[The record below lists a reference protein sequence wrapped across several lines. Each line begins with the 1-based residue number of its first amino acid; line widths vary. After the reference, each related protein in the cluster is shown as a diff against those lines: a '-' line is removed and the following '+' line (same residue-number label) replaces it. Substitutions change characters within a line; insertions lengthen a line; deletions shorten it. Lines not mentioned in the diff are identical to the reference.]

1 MKQWI
6 YKRHKCI
13 KLNKK
18 LTLDVREFLVT
29 YKTLLIALIQSK
41 LSTDGNQGYRTYGT
55 WTKGTARRAG
65 LLNLEES
72 TTQLP
77 HEKEKDEIL
86 HIIELYSR

>member
-6 YKRHKCI
+6 YKRLKYI

-29 YKTLLIALIQSK
+29 YKALLIALIQSK
-41 LSTDGNQGYRTYGT
+41 LSTDGNQDYRTYGT

-72 TTQLP
+72 TTHYRTKKKKMRSSL
-77 HEKEKDEIL
+77 
-86 HIIELYSR
+86 S